1 MQQQQPGRARQI
13 AAGGAAAVGLMALV
27 ALLITLALTGASGS
41 AHAAP
46 QSGGNPTLEI
56 TSIDG
61 NDLTVIGTQWQP
73 GDTIT
78 LGYATT
84 TQTTALTPLPIS
96 MNPFSI
102 EADSF
107 TVNLTWPSSV
117 AANTYYLGAEG
128 QVTGGPFFYAQPLQV
143 DTMGKVVSGVIAT
156 ATFTPVAS
164 GSASVSATSGA
175 ANTPHA
181 TATHKVAGGGSTS
194 TPTPGNLGTSTDN
207 PALTLGGIIV
217 LCVLVLALVI
227 YLLRIWLRGRQA
239 GP

>member
-1 MQQQQPGRARQI
+1 MGVPSQSRGSYSPLE
-13 AAGGAAAVGLMALV
+13 AA
-27 ALLITLALTGASGS
+27 
-41 AHAAP
+41 
-46 QSGGNPTLEI
+46 SGGNPTLEI

-61 NDLTVIGTQWQP
+61 NDLTVMGTQWQP

-84 TQTTALTPLPIS
+84 TQTTALTPLPVP
-96 MNPFSI
+96 MNSFSI

-156 ATFTPVAS
+156 ATLPPGATGTAS
-164 GSASVSATSGA
+164 EFPTS
-175 ANTPHA
+175 TPHA
-181 TATHKVAGGGSTS
+181 TATHKVAGGGST
-194 TPTPGNLGTSTDN
+194 PTPGNQGTQVTSVFCVSTPGDQ
-207 PALTLGGIIV
+207 ALLSRERLLTTLPSVGIVV
-217 LCVLVLALVI
+217 LSKQI
-227 YLLRIWLRGRQA
+227 GKIFQEE
-239 GP
+239 